1 MTVFILDEAGPI
13 TPESWAW
20 FEKALAEGRVKQT
33 VFSPTKTG
41 QEEAILA
48 AAELIARQTLLTSK
62 GTPYLS
68 DSKQARRAL
77 RALLKAREMPKP

>member
-1 MTVFILDEAGPI
+1 MTALILDEAGPI

-33 VFSPTKTG
+33 IFSPTKTDR
-41 QEEAILA
+41 EKAILA
-48 AAELIARQTLLTSK
+48 AADLVARQILLTSK
-62 GTPYLS
+62 GTPYLL
-68 DSKQARRAL
+68 DSKQARRAM